1 MSSSYIMKK
10 HLYLFLLAMAMLP
23 LSLYAQQSSVS
34 SSSFNPDKI
43 IYGGSLGF
51 GFSRSFW
58 SLNVSPQIGYKLT
71 DKFHVGAGVGY
82 SYAKRDSDYSVYTI
96 VEGGGNEWLEEYKW
110 VDVANN
116 YKESSASFN
125 LFANYYPW
133 QKLILSLKPEI
144 MHTWYRANLHNV
156 KFSENKFVPI
166 VIVGAGFHLKPFILQ
181 LNYELIQDEY
191 SPYSDNV
198 FLSVGVMF

>member
-1 MSSSYIMKK
+1 M
-10 HLYLFLLAMAMLP
+10 AMAMLP
-23 LSLYAQQSSVS
+23 LSMYAQQASASNS
-34 SSSFNPDKI
+34 NFNPDKI

-51 GFSRSFW
+51 GFSSDFW

-71 DKFHVGAGVGY
+71 DRVHVGAGVGY
-82 SYAKRDSDYSVYTI
+82 SYAKRDSDYFIISPGDT
-96 VEGGGNEWLEEYKW
+96 GGTQQKNMAY
-110 VDVANN
+110 N

-125 LFANYYPW
+125 LFVNYYPW

-144 MHTWYRANLHNV
+144 MHTWYRANLHNMEL
-156 KFSENKFVPI
+156 SENKFVPV
-166 VIVGAGFHLKPFILQ
+166 VIVGAGFHLEPFILQ

-198 FLSVGVMF
+198 FFSVGVMF